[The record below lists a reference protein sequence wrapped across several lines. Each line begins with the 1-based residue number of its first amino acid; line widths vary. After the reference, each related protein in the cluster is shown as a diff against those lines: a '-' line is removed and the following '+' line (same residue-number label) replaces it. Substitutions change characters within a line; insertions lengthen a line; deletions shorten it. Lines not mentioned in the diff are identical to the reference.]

1 MTGDRCREGVARR
14 VSADGHDLINRVETR
29 VQEYWAGRMGMTA
42 AQTHARHLTE
52 GAAIMRGKLMFIT
65 GLAAGF
71 VLGSRAGREKYEE
84 IRVNAK
90 KVWEHPTVQE
100 AAGVAQAQA
109 NKLYT
114 EGKDKLDQSKV
125 GQKLHSSSS
134 TTDSSLTAPSDS
146 LAGSNS
152 KTTGSTY

>member
-1 MTGDRCREGVARR
+1 
-14 VSADGHDLINRVETR
+14 
-29 VQEYWAGRMGMTA
+29 
-42 AQTHARHLTE
+42 
-52 GAAIMRGKLMFIT
+52 MRGKLMFIG

-84 IRVNAK
+84 IRTNAK

-114 EGKDKLDQSKV
+114 EGKDKLNQSKI
-125 GQKLHSSSS
+125 GEKLH
-134 TTDSSLTAPSDS
+134 TTPKTPADELTTSSDS
-146 LAGSNS
+146 LAGSN
-152 KTTGSTY
+152 TTGSTY

>member
-1 MTGDRCREGVARR
+1 
-14 VSADGHDLINRVETR
+14 
-29 VQEYWAGRMGMTA
+29 
-42 AQTHARHLTE
+42 
-52 GAAIMRGKLMFIT
+52 MRGKLMFIG

-84 IRVNAK
+84 IRTNAK

-114 EGKDKLDQSKV
+114 EGKDKLNQSKL
-125 GQKLHSSSS
+125 GEKLHTPKTASDEL
-134 TTDSSLTAPSDS
+134 TTSSDS
-146 LAGSNS
+146 LAGSNI
-152 KTTGSTY
+152 TGSTY

>member
-1 MTGDRCREGVARR
+1 
-14 VSADGHDLINRVETR
+14 
-29 VQEYWAGRMGMTA
+29 
-42 AQTHARHLTE
+42 
-52 GAAIMRGKLMFIT
+52 MRGKLMFIS

-84 IRVNAK
+84 IRANAK

-114 EGKDKLDQSKV
+114 EGKDKIGSSKI
-125 GQKLHSSSS
+125 GEKINSGSSS
-134 TTDSSLTAPSDS
+134 TSDSSLTAPSDS

-152 KTTGSTY
+152 STTSTTTTY

>member
-1 MTGDRCREGVARR
+1 
-14 VSADGHDLINRVETR
+14 
-29 VQEYWAGRMGMTA
+29 
-42 AQTHARHLTE
+42 
-52 GAAIMRGKLMFIT
+52 MRGKLMFIS

-84 IRVNAK
+84 IRANAK

-114 EGKDKLDQSKV
+114 EGKDKIGSSKL
-125 GQKLHSSSS
+125 GEKISSGSSSS
-134 TTDSSLTAPSDS
+134 TSSDTTLTSSSDS
-146 LAGSNS
+146 LTGDPLTDPLAGTRTSTS
-152 KTTGSTY
+152 TTY

>member
-1 MTGDRCREGVARR
+1 
-14 VSADGHDLINRVETR
+14 
-29 VQEYWAGRMGMTA
+29 
-42 AQTHARHLTE
+42 
-52 GAAIMRGKLMFIT
+52 MRGKLMFIG

-84 IRVNAK
+84 IRLNAK

-134 TTDSSLTAPSDS
+134 TDSSLTAPTDS
-146 LAGSNS
+146 LAGSNNS
-152 KTTGSTY
+152 TGTKY

>member
-1 MTGDRCREGVARR
+1 
-14 VSADGHDLINRVETR
+14 
-29 VQEYWAGRMGMTA
+29 
-42 AQTHARHLTE
+42 
-52 GAAIMRGKLMFIT
+52 MRGKLMFIG

-84 IRVNAK
+84 IRANAK

-114 EGKDKLDQSKV
+114 EGKDKLDQTKV
-125 GQKLHSSSS
+125 GQKLHSSS
-134 TTDSSLTAPSDS
+134 TTDDSSLTAPTDS
-146 LAGSNS
+146 LAGSNNS
-152 KTTGSTY
+152 STGTTY

>member
-1 MTGDRCREGVARR
+1 
-14 VSADGHDLINRVETR
+14 
-29 VQEYWAGRMGMTA
+29 
-42 AQTHARHLTE
+42 
-52 GAAIMRGKLMFIT
+52 MRGKLMFIS

-84 IRVNAK
+84 IRANAK

-114 EGKDKLDQSKV
+114 EGKDKLNQSKL
-125 GQKLHSSSS
+125 GEKLHTNSS
-134 TTDSSLTAPSDS
+134 TDSSLTATNDS
-146 LAGSNS
+146 LAGSHNS
-152 KTTGSTY
+152 TGTL

>member
-1 MTGDRCREGVARR
+1 
-14 VSADGHDLINRVETR
+14 
-29 VQEYWAGRMGMTA
+29 
-42 AQTHARHLTE
+42 
-52 GAAIMRGKLMFIT
+52 MRGKLMFIS

-84 IRVNAK
+84 IRANAQ

-114 EGKDKLDQSKV
+114 EGKDKLGSSKL
-125 GQKLHSSSS
+125 GEKISSGSSSGSS
-134 TTDSSLTAPSDS
+134 TTSTSDTTLTSSSDS
-146 LAGSNS
+146 LATDPLADPLAGT
-152 KTTGSTY
+152 KTSPSTTY

>member
-1 MTGDRCREGVARR
+1 
-14 VSADGHDLINRVETR
+14 
-29 VQEYWAGRMGMTA
+29 
-42 AQTHARHLTE
+42 
-52 GAAIMRGKLMFIT
+52 MRGKLMFIT

-84 IRVNAK
+84 ISANAK

-109 NKLYT
+109 TKLYS
-114 EGKDKLDQSKV
+114 EGKDKLNQSKL
-125 GQKLHSSSS
+125 GEKLHATS
-134 TTDSSLTAPSDS
+134 TTPNTTLTASTDS

-152 KTTGSTY
+152 TGTTTY

>member
-1 MTGDRCREGVARR
+1 
-14 VSADGHDLINRVETR
+14 
-29 VQEYWAGRMGMTA
+29 
-42 AQTHARHLTE
+42 
-52 GAAIMRGKLMFIT
+52 MRGKLMFIT

-84 IRVNAK
+84 ISANAK

-114 EGKDKLDQSKV
+114 EGKDKLNQSKL
-125 GQKLHSSSS
+125 GEKLHSAS
-134 TTDSSLTAPSDS
+134 TTPSTTTSATSDYS
-146 LAGSNS
+146 TSGVGSNS
-152 KTTGSTY
+152 TGTTY

>member
-1 MTGDRCREGVARR
+1 
-14 VSADGHDLINRVETR
+14 
-29 VQEYWAGRMGMTA
+29 
-42 AQTHARHLTE
+42 
-52 GAAIMRGKLMFIT
+52 MRGKLMFIT

-84 IRVNAK
+84 ITANAK

-109 NKLYT
+109 NKLYS
-114 EGKDKLDQSKV
+114 EGKDKLDQSKI
-125 GQKLHSSSS
+125 GQKLHASSGTS
-134 TTDSSLTAPSDS
+134 DSSLTATNDS

-152 KTTGSTY
+152 STTSSY

>member
-1 MTGDRCREGVARR
+1 
-14 VSADGHDLINRVETR
+14 
-29 VQEYWAGRMGMTA
+29 
-42 AQTHARHLTE
+42 
-52 GAAIMRGKLMFIT
+52 MRGKLMFIG

-84 IRVNAK
+84 IRENAK

-134 TTDSSLTAPSDS
+134 TTDSSLTAPTDS
-146 LAGSNS
+146 LAGSNNS
-152 KTTGSTY
+152 TGTKY

>member
-1 MTGDRCREGVARR
+1 MRGKRNGRYDEAEGWVCTPTDA
-14 VSADGHDLINRVETR
+14 SASR
-29 VQEYWAGRMGMTA
+29 
-42 AQTHARHLTE
+42 TE
-52 GAAIMRGKLMFIT
+52 GAAMRGKLMFIS

-84 IRVNAK
+84 IRANAK

-114 EGKDKLDQSKV
+114 EGKDKIGSSKLGEKV
-125 GQKLHSSSS
+125 SSGSSTSTSSSS
-134 TTDSSLTAPSDS
+134 LTSSTDS
-146 LAGSNS
+146 LADDTLVRSEEHTS
-152 KTTGSTY
+152 ELQSRQYLVC

>member
-1 MTGDRCREGVARR
+1 
-14 VSADGHDLINRVETR
+14 
-29 VQEYWAGRMGMTA
+29 
-42 AQTHARHLTE
+42 
-52 GAAIMRGKLMFIT
+52 MRGKLMFIT

-84 IRVNAK
+84 ITANAK

-125 GQKLHSSSS
+125 GQKLHSASDTSTSGTTS
-134 TTDSSLTAPSDS
+134 TTDTSTLTS
-146 LAGSNS
+146 SNS
-152 KTTGSTY
+152 TGTTY